1 MDLSDS
7 NEGEHKEVTELLD
20 ESEPSEITESLVGNR
35 NFFFFVFFFY
45 TSDHGYNAM

>member
-7 NEGEHKEVTELLD
+7 NEGEHKEVTELID

-35 NFFFFVFFFY
+35 NFFFFCVFFF
-45 TSDHGYNAM
+45 TPQ